1 MYVGISGDEAGLVQ
15 RCLEGDSEAF
25 RPLVERYQD
34 VLFRVALRMLGDP
47 EDARDCAQNAFM
59 KAYTNLASYNV
70 RFRFFSWLYRIL
82 LNDCLNVLRARR
94 PTEAIDPLLEAPDSP
109 FERARS
115 RETRDRVQAAIL
127 QLSPEHREV
136 IVLRHLADLT
146 YAEIADTT
154 GLPEKTVKSRLFSA
168 RQRLA
173 DLLLATGAA
182 R

>member
-1 MYVGISGDEAGLVQ
+1 MSGDEAGLVQ
-15 RCLEGDSEAF
+15 RCLQGDAEAF
-25 RPLVERYQD
+25 RPLVERYQH
-34 VLFRVALRMLGDP
+34 VLYRVALRMLGDA

-59 KAYTNLASYNV
+59 KAYTNLANYDV

-94 PTEAIDPLLEAPDSP
+94 PIEALDPFLEGADNP
-109 FERARS
+109 FEHARS
-115 RETRDRVQAAIL
+115 NETRDRVRAAIL

-136 IVLRHLADLT
+136 IVLRHLADLSYT
-146 YAEIADTT
+146 EIADMT

-173 DLLLATGAA
+173 DLLLTTGAA